1 MAENKTKETEASVE
15 TYLAAIADETRQAD
29 CRVLVE
35 LMSKVTKAPAK
46 MWGTGIVGFGSY
58 HYKYES
64 GHEGDSCILGFASR
78 KGDISLYLV
87 AGFPGSDALFEK
99 LGKHKRGK
107 ACTYVKRLSDIDRKV
122 LEEILAGSVA
132 ERKRNHTC

>member
-1 MAENKTKETEASVE
+1 MAENKTKETAASVE
-15 TYLAAIADETRQAD
+15 SYLLAIADEARRAD
-29 CRVLVE
+29 CRVLIE
-35 LMSKVTKAPAK
+35 MMSKATKAPAK

-78 KGDISLYLV
+78 KGDLSLYLV
-87 AGFPGSDALFEK
+87 AGFPGSEALFEK

-107 ACTYVKRLSDIDRKV
+107 ACTYVKRLSDIDLKV
-122 LEEILAGSVA
+122 LEKILAGSVA
-132 ERKRNHTC
+132 ERKRNHNC

>member
-1 MAENKTKETEASVE
+1 M
-15 TYLAAIADETRQAD
+15 LAIADEARRAD
-29 CRVLVE
+29 CRVLIE
-35 LMSKVTKAPAK
+35 MMSKATKAPAK

-87 AGFPGSDALFEK
+87 AGFPGSDALFER

-107 ACTYVKRLSDIDRKV
+107 ACTYVKRLSDLDLEV
-122 LEEILAGSVA
+122 LEKILAGSVA
-132 ERKRNHTC
+132 ERKRNHNC